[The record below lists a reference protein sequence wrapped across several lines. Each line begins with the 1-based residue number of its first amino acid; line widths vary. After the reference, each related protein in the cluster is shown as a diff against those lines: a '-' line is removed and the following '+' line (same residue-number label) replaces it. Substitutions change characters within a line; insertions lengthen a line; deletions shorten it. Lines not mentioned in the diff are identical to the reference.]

1 MANSLFGRDLLSL
14 NQLSVGE
21 MSALLDLA
29 VALKAGKRQVSLQ
42 GKILGLLFR
51 KASTRTRVSFAAAIA
66 QCGGTVLDL
75 MPTTMQV
82 SRGEPI
88 ADTARILSGYLDV
101 LAIRTFEQ
109 SEVEDF
115 ARYADIPIVNALTDL
130 YHPCQILADLLTVQ
144 EVFGQVKGMTLAYC
158 GDGNNIVHSLLLGA
172 ALTGMHL
179 RVATPEGYEPKSE
192 IVNQAEEIATS
203 AKTGSQIEILSDP
216 VAAVEKAQILYTDV
230 WASMGQEDLAA
241 ARLPIFQPYQ
251 INGELLS
258 HADPDAIVLHC
269 LPAHR
274 DEEITDAVIEGQQS
288 RVWQQ
293 AENRLHAQ
301 KALLVSLLAD

>member
-1 MANSLFGRDLLSL
+1 MASSLFGRDLLCL

-21 MSALLDLA
+21 MSALIDLA
-29 VALKAGKRQVSLQ
+29 AALKSGERQVSLQ

-66 QCGGTVLDL
+66 KCGGTVLDL

-172 ALTGMHL
+172 ALTGMNL

-192 IVNQAEEIATS
+192 IVNQAEEIATA

-216 VAAVEKAQILYTDV
+216 VVAVEKAQILYTDV

-241 ARLPIFQPYQ
+241 GRLPIFQPYQ
-251 INGELLS
+251 INSELLS
-258 HADPDAIVLHC
+258 YADSDAIVLHC